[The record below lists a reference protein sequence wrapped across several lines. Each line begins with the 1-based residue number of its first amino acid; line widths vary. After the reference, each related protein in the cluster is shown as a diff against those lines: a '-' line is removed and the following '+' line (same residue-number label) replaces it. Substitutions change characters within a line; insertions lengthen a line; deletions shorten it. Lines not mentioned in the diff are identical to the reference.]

1 VAKSLN
7 WREPKKER
15 PPSGDGNRHRSRSDK
30 RGNHSHSETVVS
42 GGADTSRSN
51 KKDDGVD
58 DEKAHPSWQA
68 KSLKANTG
76 GIVAFQGTK
85 ITFD

>member
-42 GGADTSRSN
+42 GGADTSRSA